1 MYETKQKQMHVIP
14 SLQQSD
20 YDFLLCK
27 TQPDTVSV
35 MHENNANMH
44 PSMVRFLALYCDH

>member
-1 MYETKQKQMHVIP
+1 MHVIP